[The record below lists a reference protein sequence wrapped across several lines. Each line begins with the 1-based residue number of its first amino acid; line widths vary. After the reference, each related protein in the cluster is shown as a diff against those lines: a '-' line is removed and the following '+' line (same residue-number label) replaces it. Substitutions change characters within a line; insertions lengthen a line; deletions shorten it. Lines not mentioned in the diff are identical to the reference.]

1 MCVPRWGWRVGLISG
16 LVSTTLSWSLFGLR
30 GFCVHPLAKALKHT
44 PWLGNSCAH
53 LADPNMHTHA
63 LCVRAVDKKE
73 GRTYFTLRAVGHLTF
88 SPVLPVSPPELP
100 QPMVV
105 GLFYFYFSPILSH
118 FYSPLS
124 PHGMRPIPR
133 HPSVPCC
140 LRKSPIDGPGLGG
153 PARHTKKDKSKQFAR
168 LEVVGLFLQG
178 EISPPQLQN
187 GAFPPSAEI
196 FRRAVALRGRYPR
209 GHAPCP
215 ALSTRQASAAPTIP
229 RV

>member
-1 MCVPRWGWRVGLISG
+1 MLCACAPWIKKKVEHILHCALLGIL
-16 LVSTTLSWSLFGLR
+16 LSPQCCQFPPQSFLSLWL
-30 GFCVHPLAKALKHT
+30 LA
-44 PWLGNSCAH
+44 S
-53 LADPNMHTHA
+53 
-63 LCVRAVDKKE
+63 
-73 GRTYFTLRAVGHLTF
+73 FTF
-88 SPVLPVSPPELP
+88 ISPP
-100 QPMVV
+100 
-105 GLFYFYFSPILSH
+105 YLSH

>member
-105 GLFYFYFSPILSH
+105 GLFYFYFSPIFVTFL
-118 FYSPLS
+118 FSPLPS
-124 PHGMRPIPR
+124 RYAA
-133 HPSVPCC
+133 HP
-140 LRKSPIDGPGLGG
+140 
-153 PARHTKKDKSKQFAR
+153 
-168 LEVVGLFLQG
+168 
-178 EISPPQLQN
+178 SPPQCAMLS
-187 GAFPPSAEI
+187 PKKPH
-196 FRRAVALRGRYPR
+196 RWPRPGRPR
-209 GHAPCP
+209 KTHKKG
-215 ALSTRQASAAPTIP
+215 QKQTIRSP
-229 RV
+229 RSCRLVFAG